1 MAMPPAPAVSTDLST
16 DLSIDRSHMAM
27 TPARPRPPRPSL
39 SVVVPAYNEA
49 ENLPALL
56 RLLMQLLPQ
65 WSDRFEVVVVD
76 DGSRDHTPQA
86 MAPFLTQ
93 PGVCWLRLSR
103 NFGKEAA
110 LSAGLERARGEVVVL
125 LDADLQ
131 HSPEL
136 IGPMLERWHQG
147 ADTVCAVREHRADE
161 GWTKRLGTKMF
172 YGIVNAGAS
181 VRIPE
186 GAGDFRLM
194 DRRVVDALVALPE
207 RNRFLKGLYAWVGFE
222 TVYMPYVPDPRAS
235 GHTTFSLR
243 NLRRLAVTGITSF
256 STLPLRFWSGI
267 GGLIAL
273 CSLAYGGWIA
283 VEYFVVGNPVAG
295 WPTLAAGMMF
305 FSGVQLLS
313 IGILG
318 EYVGRIFEEVKGRP
332 IYLVD
337 REVGQSLIDDKGDGG
352 VQDDAAAP
360 PKPAERP

>member
-1 MAMPPAPAVSTDLST
+1 MTTPPVHPTVRVTAHVTASG
-16 DLSIDRSHMAM
+16 
-27 TPARPRPPRPSL
+27 ARPLRPTL
-39 SVVVPAYNEA
+39 SAVVPAYNEA
-49 ENLPALL
+49 DNLPALL
-56 RLLMQLLPQ
+56 PRLMAALQALTDH
-65 WSDRFEVVVVD
+65 WEVVVVD
-76 DGSRDHTPQA
+76 DGSRDHTPRA
-86 MAPFLTQ
+86 LAPFLTQ

-110 LSAGLERARGEVVVL
+110 LSAGLERARGQVVVL
-125 LDADLQ
+125 MDADLQ
-131 HSPEL
+131 HAPEL
-136 IGPMLERWHQG
+136 IGPMLQRWHEG

-161 GWTKRLGTKMF
+161 GWVKRLGTKMF

-194 DRRVVDALVALPE
+194 DRRVVEALVALPE

-222 TVYMPYVPDPRAS
+222 TVYLPYVPDPRAS
-235 GHTTFSLR
+235 GRTTFSLKS
-243 NLRRLAVTGITSF
+243 LRRLAVTGITSF

-273 CSLAYGGWIA
+273 CSLAYGTWIA
-283 VEYFVVGNPVAG
+283 VDYFVSGNPVAG

-318 EYVGRIFEEVKGRP
+318 EYVGRIFEEVKRRP

-337 REVGQSLIDDKGDGG
+337 QERGRSLIDGESSRSDTPGT
-352 VQDDAAAP
+352 
-360 PKPAERP
+360 

>member
-1 MAMPPAPAVSTDLST
+1 MGTSPVNPLDPALPVSGVTAKDTALRPLRPTLS
-16 DLSIDRSHMAM
+16 A
-27 TPARPRPPRPSL
+27 
-39 SVVVPAYNEA
+39 VVPSYNEA
-49 ENLPALL
+49 DNLPALL
-56 RLLMQLLPQ
+56 PRLIGALQNLTDH
-65 WSDRFEVVVVD
+65 WEVVVVD
-76 DGSRDHTPQA
+76 DGSRDHTPLA

-110 LSAGLERARGEVVVL
+110 LSAGLERARGQVVVL
-125 LDADLQ
+125 MDADLQ
-131 HSPEL
+131 HAPEL
-136 IGPMLERWHQG
+136 IGAMLQRWQEG

-161 GWTKRLGTKMF
+161 GWVKRLGTKMF

-207 RNRFLKGLYAWVGFE
+207 RNRFLKGLYAWVGFH
-222 TVYMPYVPDPRAS
+222 TVYLPYVPDARAS
-235 GHTTFSLR
+235 GHTTFSLQS
-243 NLRRLAVTGITSF
+243 LRRLAVTGITSF

-273 CSLAYGGWIA
+273 CSLAYGAWIA
-283 VEYFVVGNPVAG
+283 VEYFVSGNPVAG

-337 REVGQSLIDDKGDGG
+337 REVGQSLIG
-352 VQDDAAAP
+352 P
-360 PKPAERP
+360 PR

>member
-1 MAMPPAPAVSTDLST
+1 MVTSSVNAAGSCVSPGSQPLRAMRPTLS
-16 DLSIDRSHMAM
+16 A
-27 TPARPRPPRPSL
+27 
-39 SVVVPAYNEA
+39 VVPAYNEA
-49 ENLPALL
+49 DNLPALL
-56 RLLMQLLPQ
+56 PRLIASLQQLTEH
-65 WSDRFEVVVVD
+65 WEVVVVD
-76 DGSRDHTPQA
+76 DGSRDHTA
-86 MAPFLTQ
+86 AALAPFLMQ
-93 PGVCWLRLSR
+93 GGVCWLRLSR

-110 LSAGLERARGEVVVL
+110 LSAGLERARGQVVVL
-125 LDADLQ
+125 MDADLQ
-131 HSPEL
+131 HAPEL
-136 IGPMLERWHQG
+136 IGPMLQRWHEG

-161 GWTKRLGTKMF
+161 GWIKRLGTKMF

-207 RNRFLKGLYAWVGFE
+207 RNRFLKGLYAWVGFD
-222 TVYMPYVPDPRAS
+222 TVYLPYVPEPRAS
-235 GHTTFSLR
+235 GHSTFSIKS
-243 NLRRLAVTGITSF
+243 LRRLAVTGITSF

-273 CSLAYGGWIA
+273 CSLAYGLWIA
-283 VEYFVVGNPVAG
+283 VDYFVSGNPVAG

-337 REVGQSLIDDKGDGG
+337 REVGQSRIEPG
-352 VQDDAAAP
+352 P
-360 PKPAERP
+360 HP